1 MGKRT
6 DQCGGVAVERGE
18 ADNDLVFDAVAIP
31 KADEF
36 TPVAGLPA
44 RIRRIASP
52 TEDFEWLSDPLP
64 IAALVFAP

>member
-1 MGKRT
+1 MDKRA

-44 RIRRIASP
+44 RVRRIARP
-52 TEDFEWLSDPLP
+52 AKNFKWLSDPLP
-64 IAALVFAP
+64 FATLIFAP